1 MDGLYHPFIVI
12 LEITYSWAYQ
22 ITIFQTNQHQHLG
35 NSALR
40 HVAVWESSLLI
51 ASQQDVCHQRKTRQG
66 NDYVQM
72 WVNAHLLQWKMLKH
86 LWNWFSWLSIII
98 HPKGSAAQ
106 SKKPDSP
113 RDSPTI
119 SSLQFQVKQQ
129 RMATVK
135 ESWRSTKNTE
145 EFDHL
150 DPGLPPSSFTR
161 AHQGSPSI
169 LTAVKSSTPQ
179 TANPF
184 MVEISIYSN
193 MINYRL
199 TYIYIT
205 TYIYIYECSV

>member
-106 SKKPDSP
+106 SQKNQIRPEILPRFHHCSSKWNNKGWQPLKKAGDQRRIPKNSTTWIQVCHRVASP
-113 RDSPTI
+113 GHTKAPLPFWQPSNP
-119 SSLQFQVKQQ
+119 LHLKQ
-129 RMATVK
+129 RIR
-135 ESWRSTKNTE
+135 SW
-145 EFDHL
+145 
-150 DPGLPPSSFTR
+150 
-161 AHQGSPSI
+161 
-169 LTAVKSSTPQ
+169 
-179 TANPF
+179 
-184 MVEISIYSN
+184 
-193 MINYRL
+193 
-199 TYIYIT
+199 
-205 TYIYIYECSV
+205 